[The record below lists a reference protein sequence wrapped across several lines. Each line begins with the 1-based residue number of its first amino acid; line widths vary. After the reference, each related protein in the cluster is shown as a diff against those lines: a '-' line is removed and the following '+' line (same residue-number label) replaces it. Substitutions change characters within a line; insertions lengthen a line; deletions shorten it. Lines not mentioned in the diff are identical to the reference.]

1 MFGKP
6 IPLFKL
12 LGFEIR
18 IDLSWIVIAVLIV
31 WTLAKGV
38 FTENYGGLSDR
49 TYWIMGTAAALG
61 LFASIIFHE
70 LCHSLVSRRFNM
82 PMKGITLFIF
92 GGVAEMGEEPP
103 TPKAE
108 FLMAIA
114 GPLSSIFLGL
124 VLYGVAAA
132 AQTGNWPIA
141 VSGTV
146 SYLSYINLILAG
158 FNLIPAFPLDGG
170 RVLRSALWKWKG
182 DLKQSTRIASAI
194 GSGFGFALILF
205 GIFTLLMGNFVG
217 GVWWFLIGVFLR
229 NASMMSYQ
237 QVLLRKALEGER
249 VRRFMSTEPVSVKTS
264 FSLKK
269 LVEDYIYKF
278 HFKMFPV
285 VENEK
290 LIGCVTTRQVTQVPQ
305 TEWERREVGE
315 LAQQCS
321 PENTVSPEADA
332 MKALTLM
339 NETQNSR
346 LLVVDGDRLVGII
359 TLKDLL
365 QFFSEKMDLD
375 VKKETQR
382 G

>member
-290 LIGCVTTRQVTQVPQ
+290 LIGCVTTRQVTQIPQ

-375 VKKETQR
+375 VKKEAQR

>member
-1 MFGKP
+1 MFGRP
-6 IPLFKL
+6 ITLFKL

-18 IDLSWIVIAVLIV
+18 IDVSWIVIAVLIV

-38 FTENYGGLSDR
+38 FSESFAGLSDR
-49 TYWIMGTAAALG
+49 TYWLMGIGAALG
-61 LFASIIFHE
+61 LFASIVFHE
-70 LCHSLVSRRFNM
+70 LCHSLVSRRFDM

-103 TPKAE
+103 TPRAE

-114 GPLSSIFLGL
+114 GPLSSVFLGL
-124 VLYGVAAA
+124 VLYGISALGEV
-132 AQTGNWPIA
+132 GRWP
-141 VSGTV
+141 VPVNGTIT
-146 SYLSYINLILAG
+146 YLAYINLILAA
-158 FNLIPAFPLDGG
+158 FNMIPAFPLDGG

-182 DLKQSTRIASAI
+182 DVKKSTRIASGI
-194 GSGFGFALILF
+194 GSGFGIALILL
-205 GIFTLLMGNFVG
+205 GIFSVFMGNLVG
-217 GVWWFLIGVFLR
+217 GLWWFLIGIFLR

-237 QVLLRKALEGER
+237 QILMRKAFEGER
-249 VRRFMSTEPVSVKTS
+249 VRRFMSTHPVSVKTS
-264 FSLKK
+264 FSLKQ
-269 LVEDYIYKF
+269 LVEDYIYRF

-290 LIGCVTTRQVTQVPQ
+290 LIGCVNARQVSRVPQ
-305 TEWERREVGE
+305 TEWDRHEVGE

-321 PENTVSPEADA
+321 PENTVSPDADA
-332 MKALTLM
+332 MKALMLM

-346 LLVVDGDRLVGII
+346 LLVVEGDRLVGIV

-365 QFFSEKMDLD
+365 QFFSEKMALD
-375 VKKETQR
+375 VKKETES

>member
-1 MFGKP
+1 MFGKQ
-6 IPLFKL
+6 IRLFTL

-38 FTENYGGLSDR
+38 FTESFPRLPDR
-49 TYWIMGTAAALG
+49 TYWIMGIAAALG
-61 LFASIIFHE
+61 LFASIVFHE
-70 LCHSLVSRRFNM
+70 LCHSLVSRRFDM

-92 GGVAEMGEEPP
+92 GGVAEMGDEPP

-114 GPLSSIFLGL
+114 GPLSSVFLGL
-124 VLYGVAAA
+124 LLYGVSAVG
-132 AQTGNWPIA
+132 QMENWP
-141 VSGTV
+141 VPVNGTV
-146 SYLSYINLILAG
+146 AYLAYINLILAA
-158 FNLIPAFPLDGG
+158 FNMIPAFPLDGG

-182 DLKQSTRIASAI
+182 DLKRSTRIASAI
-194 GSGFGFALILF
+194 GSGFGIALILLGVF
-205 GIFTLLMGNFVG
+205 SVFMGNLVG
-217 GVWWFLIGVFLR
+217 GIWWFLIGVFLR

-237 QVLLRKALEGER
+237 QVLLRKTLEGER
-249 VRRFMSTEPVSVKTS
+249 VRRFMSTDPVSVKTS
-264 FSLKK
+264 FSLRE
-269 LVEDYIYKF
+269 LVENYIYKF

-285 VENEK
+285 VENER
-290 LIGCVTTRQVTQVPQ
+290 LLGCVSTRQVQEVPQ
-305 TEWERREVGE
+305 AEWDRHEVGE

-321 PENTVSPEADA
+321 PENTVSPDADA
-332 MKALTLM
+332 MKALSLM
-339 NETQNSR
+339 NQTQNSR
-346 LLVVDGDRLVGII
+346 LLVVEGDRLVGII

-375 VKKETQR
+375 MKKEIER